1 MVTTKLINFIE
12 SSSLPTDIATFTVY
26 AFTEINNEKDHLAI
40 TIGNIS
46 ESDPVLAR
54 IHSQCIT
61 GESFF
66 SLRCDCRF
74 QLSESLKRISE
85 RGTGIIFYLQQE
97 GRGIG
102 LSNKIRAYKLQDDGF
117 DTVEANHQLGFNE
130 DERNYEIVSA
140 MANYLKIKSIDL
152 MTNNPKK
159 IDAIEKSGLKINKR
173 IPIKSESNDYN
184 KSYLNTKAKK
194 LGHLM

>member
-1 MVTTKLINFIE
+1 MQQDIIKFIE
-12 SSSLPTDIATFTVY
+12 TSELPSEIADFKVH
-26 AFTEINNEKDHLAI
+26 AFTEKQTEKDHLAI
-40 TIGNIS
+40 TLGDINSADSI
-46 ESDPVLAR
+46 LAR

-74 QLSESLKRISE
+74 QLTESLKLIATKGS
-85 RGTGIIFYLQQE
+85 GVVFYLQQE

-102 LSNKIRAYKLQDDGF
+102 LSNKIRAYKLQDKGL
-117 DTVEANHQLGFNE
+117 DTVEANHHLGFND

-140 MANYLKIKSIDL
+140 MANHLKIKTVDL

-159 IDAIEKSGLKINKR
+159 IDALEKSGLKVSKR
-173 IPIKSESNDYN
+173 IPIRIESNTHN
-184 KSYLNTKAKK
+184 KSYLNTKVKK

>member
-1 MVTTKLINFIE
+1 MQKDIIKFIE
-12 SSSLPTDIATFTVY
+12 VSELPNEIANFKVH
-26 AFTEINNEKDHLAI
+26 AFTENQSNIDHLAI
-40 TIGNIS
+40 TFGDINS
-46 ESDPVLAR
+46 ENSVLTR

-74 QLSESLKRISE
+74 QLTESLKLIAKD
-85 RGTGIIFYLQQE
+85 GCGVVFYLQQE

-102 LSNKIRAYKLQDDGF
+102 LSNKIRAYKLQDQGL
-117 DTVEANHQLGFNE
+117 DTVEANHQLGFGE
-130 DERNYEIVSA
+130 DERSYEIVSA
-140 MANYLKIKSIDL
+140 MAAHLNVKTIDL

-159 IDAIEKSGLKINKR
+159 IEAVEKSGLIVNKR
-173 IPIKSESNDYN
+173 IPIKIDSNDHN
-184 KSYLNTKAKK
+184 RDYLNTKAKK

>member
-1 MVTTKLINFIE
+1 MTAKLINFIE
-12 SSSLPTDIATFTVY
+12 SSSLPTDIATFTVH

-74 QLSESLKRISE
+74 QLSESLKRIAE

-117 DTVEANHQLGFNE
+117 DTVEANHQLGFHE

-140 MANYLKIKSIDL
+140 MANHLKIKSIDL

-159 IDAIEKSGLKINKR
+159 IDAIEKSGLRINKR
-173 IPIKSESNDYN
+173 IPIKSESNDHN
-184 KSYLNTKAKK
+184 KSYLSTKAKK

>member
-1 MVTTKLINFIE
+1 MQQDIIKFIE
-12 SSSLPTDIATFTVY
+12 ASELPSEIANFKVH
-26 AFTEINNEKDHLAI
+26 AFTEKQSEKDHLAI
-40 TIGNIS
+40 TLGDINSTDSI
-46 ESDPVLAR
+46 LAR

-74 QLSESLKRISE
+74 QLTESLQLIAKK
-85 RGTGIIFYLQQE
+85 GCGVVFYLQQE

-102 LSNKIRAYKLQDDGF
+102 LSNKIRAYKLQDKGL
-117 DTVEANHQLGFNE
+117 DTVEANHHLGFND

-140 MANYLKIKSIDL
+140 MANHLKIKAIDL

-159 IDAIEKSGLKINKR
+159 IDALEKSGLKVNKR
-173 IPIKSESNDYN
+173 ISIRMESNAHN
-184 KSYLNTKAKK
+184 KSYLNTKVKK

>member
-1 MVTTKLINFIE
+1 MLKNIIKFVEASELPSEIANFK
-12 SSSLPTDIATFTVY
+12 VH
-26 AFTEINNEKDHLAI
+26 AFTEKQNEKDHLAI
-40 TIGNIS
+40 TLGDVKL
-46 ESDPVLAR
+46 SDSVLTR

-74 QLSESLKRISE
+74 QLTESLKLIANK
-85 RGTGIIFYLQQE
+85 GCGAVFYLQQE

-102 LSNKIRAYKLQDDGF
+102 LSNKIRAYKLQDRGL
-117 DTVEANHQLGFNE
+117 DTVEANHHLGFDD

-140 MANYLKIKSIDL
+140 MANHLKIKAIDL
-152 MTNNPKK
+152 LTNNPKK
-159 IDAIEKSGLKINKR
+159 IDALKKSGLKVNKR
-173 IPIKSESNDYN
+173 IPIKVESNAHN
-184 KSYLNTKAKK
+184 KSYLDTKVKK

>member
-1 MVTTKLINFIE
+1 MTAKLINFIE
-12 SSSLPTDIATFTVY
+12 SSSLPTDIATFKVH
-26 AFTEINNEKDHLAI
+26 AFTEINSEKDHLAI

-46 ESDPVLAR
+46 NVGPVLAR

-74 QLSESLKRISE
+74 QLSESLRRIAEKGS
-85 RGTGIIFYLQQE
+85 GIIFYLQQE

-117 DTVEANHQLGFNE
+117 VPGFDPLPE
-130 DERNYEIVSA
+130 QVPHF
-140 MANYLKIKSIDL
+140 L
-152 MTNNPKK
+152 
-159 IDAIEKSGLKINKR
+159 
-173 IPIKSESNDYN
+173 
-184 KSYLNTKAKK
+184 
-194 LGHLM
+194 

>member
-1 MVTTKLINFIE
+1 MRKDTINFVE
-12 SSSLPTDIATFTVY
+12 VSELPTEFANFKVH
-26 AFTEINNEKDHLAI
+26 AFTEEKSKIDHLAI
-40 TIGNIS
+40 TLGDITSIDS
-46 ESDPVLAR
+46 VLTR

-74 QLSESLKRISE
+74 QLSESLKRIAEKGS
-85 RGTGIIFYLQQE
+85 GIIFYLQQE

-117 DTVEANHQLGFNE
+117 DTVEANHQLGFHE

-140 MANYLKIKSIDL
+140 MADHLKIKSMDL

-159 IDAIEKSGLKINKR
+159 IDAIEKSGLRINKR
-173 IPIKSESNDYN
+173 IPIKSKSNDHN
-184 KSYLNTKAKK
+184 KTYLDTKAKK

>member
-1 MVTTKLINFIE
+1 MQKDIIKLVEVSELPNEIENFI
-12 SSSLPTDIATFTVY
+12 VH
-26 AFTEINNEKDHLAI
+26 AFTENQSEIDHLAI
-40 TIGNIS
+40 TLGNIKS
-46 ESDPVLAR
+46 TNFVLTR

-74 QLSESLKRISE
+74 QLTESLKLIAKN
-85 RGTGIIFYLQQE
+85 GCGVVFYLQQE

-102 LSNKIRAYKLQDDGF
+102 LSNKIRAYKLQDQGL
-117 DTVEANHQLGFNE
+117 DTVEANNQLGFAE
-130 DERNYEIVSA
+130 DERSYEIVSA
-140 MANYLKIKSIDL
+140 MAKHLNITNIDL

-159 IDAIEKSGLKINKR
+159 IEGVEKSGLKVNKR
-173 IPIKSESNDYN
+173 ISIKIKSNDHN
-184 KSYLNTKAKK
+184 KNYLDTKVKK

>member
-1 MVTTKLINFIE
+1 MTIKLIDFIE
-12 SSSLPTDIATFTVY
+12 SSSLPTEIATFTVH

-74 QLSESLKRISE
+74 QLSESLKRIAE

-140 MANYLKIKSIDL
+140 MANHLKIKSIDL

-173 IPIKSESNDYN
+173 IPIKSESNDHN

>member
-1 MVTTKLINFIE
+1 MTTKLIDFIE
-12 SSSLPTDIATFTVY
+12 SSSLPTDIATFTVH

-117 DTVEANHQLGFNE
+117 DTVEANHQLGFHE

-140 MANYLKIKSIDL
+140 MANHLKIKSMDL

-159 IDAIEKSGLKINKR
+159 IDAIEKSGLKINKT
-173 IPIKSESNDYN
+173 IPIKSETNDHN

>member
-1 MVTTKLINFIE
+1 MTAKLINFIE
-12 SSSLPTDIATFTVY
+12 SSSLPTDIATFTVH

-40 TIGNIS
+40 TIGNIPK
-46 ESDPVLAR
+46 SDPVLAR

-85 RGTGIIFYLQQE
+85 KGSGIIFYLQQE

-117 DTVEANHQLGFNE
+117 DTVEANHQLGFHE

-140 MANYLKIKSIDL
+140 MANHLKIKSLDL

-159 IDAIEKSGLKINKR
+159 IDAIKKSGLKINKR
-173 IPIKSESNDYN
+173 IPIKSKSNDHN
-184 KSYLNTKAKK
+184 KSYLSTKAKK

>member
-1 MVTTKLINFIE
+1 MQKDIIKFIE
-12 SSSLPTDIATFTVY
+12 VSELPNEIANFKVH
-26 AFTEINNEKDHLAI
+26 AFTENQSDKDHLAI
-40 TIGNIS
+40 TFGDINS
-46 ESDPVLAR
+46 ENSVLTR

-74 QLSESLKRISE
+74 QLTESLRLIANK
-85 RGTGIIFYLQQE
+85 GCGVVFYLQQE

-102 LSNKIRAYKLQDDGF
+102 LSNKIRAYKLQDQGL
-117 DTVEANHQLGFNE
+117 DTVEANHQLGFGE
-130 DERNYEIVSA
+130 DERSYEIVSA
-140 MANYLKIKSIDL
+140 MAKHLNVKIIDL

-159 IDAIEKSGLKINKR
+159 IDAIEKSGLKISKR
-173 IPIKSESNDYN
+173 IPIKSKSNDHN
-184 KSYLNTKAKK
+184 KNYLDTKAKK

>member
-1 MVTTKLINFIE
+1 MQQDIIKFVEASELPSEIANFK
-12 SSSLPTDIATFTVY
+12 VH
-26 AFTEINNEKDHLAI
+26 AFTEKKSEKDHLAI
-40 TIGNIS
+40 TLGDINSTDSI
-46 ESDPVLAR
+46 LAR

-74 QLSESLKRISE
+74 QLTESLKLIAKK
-85 RGTGIIFYLQQE
+85 GCGVVFYLQQE

-102 LSNKIRAYKLQDDGF
+102 LSNKIRAYKLQDRGL
-117 DTVEANHQLGFNE
+117 DTVEANHHLGFND

-140 MANYLKIKSIDL
+140 MANHLKIKVIDL

-159 IDAIEKSGLKINKR
+159 IDALEKSGLKVNKR
-173 IPIKSESNDYN
+173 ISIRMESNAHN
-184 KSYLNTKAKK
+184 KSYLNTKVKK

>member
-1 MVTTKLINFIE
+1 VTAKLIDFIE
-12 SSSLPTDIATFTVY
+12 SSSLPTDIATFTVH

-46 ESDPVLAR
+46 KSDPVLAR

-74 QLSESLKRISE
+74 QLSESLKRVAE
-85 RGTGIIFYLQQE
+85 RGSGIIFYLQQE

-117 DTVEANHQLGFNE
+117 DTVEANHQLGFHE

-140 MANYLKIKSIDL
+140 MANHLKIKSMDL

>member
-1 MVTTKLINFIE
+1 MQKDIIKFIE
-12 SSSLPTDIATFTVY
+12 VSELPNEIANFKVH
-26 AFTEINNEKDHLAI
+26 AFTENQSNTDHLAI
-40 TIGNIS
+40 TFGDINS
-46 ESDPVLAR
+46 ENSVLTR

-74 QLSESLKRISE
+74 QLTESLRLIAKK
-85 RGTGIIFYLQQE
+85 GCGVVFYLQQE

-102 LSNKIRAYKLQDDGF
+102 LANKIRAYKLQDQGL
-117 DTVEANHQLGFNE
+117 DTVEANHQLGFGE
-130 DERNYEIVSA
+130 DERSYEIVSA
-140 MANYLKIKSIDL
+140 MAKHLNLTTIDL

-159 IDAIEKSGLKINKR
+159 IEAVEKSGLIVNKR
-173 IPIKSESNDYN
+173 IPIKIDINDHN
-184 KSYLNTKAKK
+184 RNYLNTKAKK

>member
-1 MVTTKLINFIE
+1 MQKNIIKFVEESELPSEIANFK
-12 SSSLPTDIATFTVY
+12 VH
-26 AFTEINNEKDHLAI
+26 AFTEKQSEKDHLAI
-40 TIGNIS
+40 TLGDIKL
-46 ESDPVLAR
+46 SDSILTR

-74 QLSESLKRISE
+74 QLTESLKLIANK
-85 RGTGIIFYLQQE
+85 GCGVVFYLQQE

-102 LSNKIRAYKLQDDGF
+102 LSNKIRAYKLQDKGL

-130 DERNYEIVSA
+130 DERNYEIVSE
-140 MANYLKIKSIDL
+140 MANHLQIKAIDL
-152 MTNNPKK
+152 LTNNPKK
-159 IDAIEKSGLKINKR
+159 IIALEKSGLKVNKR
-173 IPIKSESNDYN
+173 IPIKSESNTHN
-184 KSYLNTKAKK
+184 KSYLDTKAKK

>member
-1 MVTTKLINFIE
+1 MTAKLINFIE
-12 SSSLPTDIATFTVY
+12 SSSLPTDIATFKVH
-26 AFTEINNEKDHLAI
+26 AFTEINSEKDHLAI

-46 ESDPVLAR
+46 NVGPVLAR

-74 QLSESLKRISE
+74 QLSESLRRMAEKGS
-85 RGTGIIFYLQQE
+85 GIIFYLQQE

-117 DTVEANHQLGFNE
+117 DTVEANHQLGFHE

-140 MANYLKIKSIDL
+140 MADHLKIKSLDL

-159 IDAIEKSGLKINKR
+159 IAAIKKSGLKINTR
-173 IPIKSESNDYN
+173 IPIKSKSNDHN
-184 KSYLNTKAKK
+184 KGYLKTKIKK

>member
-1 MVTTKLINFIE
+1 MKNNLIDFIE
-12 SSSLPTDIATFTVY
+12 SSQLQTEIANFEVY
-26 AFTEINNEKDHLAI
+26 AFTEKSTSKDHMAI
-40 TIGNIS
+40 TLGKIS
-46 ESDPVLAR
+46 SEESILTR

-74 QLSESLKRISE
+74 QLSESLRLIAKK
-85 RGTGIIFYLQQE
+85 GCGVVFYLQQE

-102 LSNKIRAYKLQDDGF
+102 LSNKIRAYNLQDQGL
-117 DTVEANHQLGFNE
+117 DTVEANHQLGFLD
-130 DERNYEIVSA
+130 DERSYEIVCA
-140 MANYLKIKSIDL
+140 MANHLNIKTIDL

-159 IDAIEKSGLKINKR
+159 IEAIEKSGLKVNKR
-173 IPIKSESNDYN
+173 IPITAQSNDYN
-184 KSYLNTKAKK
+184 RDYLNTKAKK